1 MTRIKLS
8 APRLHLPFSML
19 FNQDKHICLYRLEL
33 FNCISWSVHLFFCW
47 GRRKEKGQDG
57 AARGEGGWGGGVVV
71 CGKGGFKI
79 NQSLSSSLGLPS
91 SCMEF
96 SFAFWFAHTC
106 LKCAKL
112 SIQFQIEHF
121 LHTDSTI
128 YRLNPILILIII
140 AFVDH

>member
-57 AARGEGGWGGGVVV
+57 AARGEGGGGGGGGCVW
-71 CGKGGFKI
+71 KGRFQNKSI
-79 NQSLSSSLGLPS
+79 L
-91 SCMEF
+91 EF
-96 SFAFWFAHTC
+96 LTWI
-106 LKCAKL
+106 AKFMHG
-112 SIQFQIEHF
+112 IQFCLLICTHLFEMCEIEYPV
-121 LHTDSTI
+121 S
-128 YRLNPILILIII
+128 N
-140 AFVDH
+140 